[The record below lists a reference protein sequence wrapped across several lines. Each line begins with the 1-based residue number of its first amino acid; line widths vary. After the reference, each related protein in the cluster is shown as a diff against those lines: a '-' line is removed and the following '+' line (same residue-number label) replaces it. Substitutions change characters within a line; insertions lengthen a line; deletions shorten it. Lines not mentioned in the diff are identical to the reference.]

1 VHGREGREGEEGG
14 GGEREGGEAKGK
26 GEMEKSERKKKR
38 DRIAFF
44 PFSKKAPHR
53 VTRLRPEPRLLK
65 KKNREIYKIKT

>member
-1 VHGREGREGEEGG
+1 VHGREGRE
-14 GGEREGGEAKGK
+14 GEREGGEAKGK
-26 GEMEKSERKKKR
+26 GEMEKSEWKKKR